1 MDKSARH
8 SRDSCSASASP
19 YHTQHS
25 HAYPCQRVR
34 ECVLSV
40 QVYFW
45 RTAPPSVPPHPSPS
59 PTPFHFTLTCCSQV
73 AMPAKIVDC
82 TGGGVGRTFSVKR
95 IIHFS
100 ARGCGGV
107 GSGARGRVGGVG
119 GGGCLGGGVSTSP
132 QLNQFMSF
140 VWRTPIFIVSA
151 FMMMS

>member
-8 SRDSCSASASP
+8 SRDSCSASASR

-59 PTPFHFTLTCCSQV
+59 PTPFAFTLTCCSQV

-95 IIHFS
+95 IIYFS
-100 ARGCGGV
+100 ARGCGW
-107 GSGARGRVGGVG
+107 G
-119 GGGCLGGGVSTSP
+119 GGGEWGPGSGGGLGGYGVFGRGSLHFP
-132 QLNQFMSF
+132 PLNQFMSF
-140 VWRTPIFIVSA
+140 VWRAPIFTDSA
-151 FMMMS
+151 LTT